1 MLLYKKKKALEKK
14 NEKQWFALY
23 TKSRA
28 EKKVEIELAA
38 KGYEVYLPLEKR
50 LRQWSDRKKWV
61 YVPLIRS
68 YIFIKTEYK
77 HLENAFYT
85 PGVFTIVKF
94 EGYPAPIPEKQI
106 DLIKSLLASEEK
118 YELTAQQ
125 FAIGEKVKVTKGHL
139 KNFSGELIQHLNKYK
154 VLVRLDIV
162 QQNLLIHVNPSY
174 LEKVQQEA

>member
-1 MLLYKKKKALEKK
+1 M
-14 NEKQWFALY
+14 
-23 TKSRA
+23 
-28 EKKVEIELAA
+28 EIELAA

-61 YVPLIRS
+61 YEPLIRS
-68 YIFIKTEYK
+68 YIFIKTEHKY
-77 HLENAFYT
+77 LENAYYT
-85 PGVFTIVKF
+85 PGVVTIVKF

-106 DLIKSLLASEEK
+106 DLIRVLLASEEK

-125 FAIGEKVKVTKGHL
+125 FDIGEKVKVTKGYM
-139 KNFSGELIQHLNKYK
+139 KNFNGELVQHLNKYK